1 MAQIRRCDWAGSD
14 PLYLRYH
21 DIEWGVPIHD
31 DKKIFE
37 FLTLEGAQAGL
48 SWLTV
53 LRKRDNYRKA
63 FDGFDYEKISRY
75 DGAKVEALLANP
87 GIIRNRLKIRSV
99 IGNAKAFMRIRD
111 EFGTFDRY
119 AWGFVGGRTIVNRW
133 KESKQLPARSAESD
147 SMSKDMRKR
156 GFSFVGSTICYSHMQ
171 ATGMVNDHLTYCFR
185 YAELK

>member
-1 MAQIRRCDWAGSD
+1 MAQIRRCEWAGSD

-21 DIEWGVPIHD
+21 DTEWGVPIHD
-31 DKKIFE
+31 DIRIFE

-53 LRKRDNYRKA
+53 LRKRDSYRNA
-63 FDGFDYEKISRY
+63 FDGFDYEKIAEY
-75 DGAKVEALLANP
+75 DGAKVKALLANP

-99 IGNAKAFMRIRD
+99 IGNARAFMRIRD
-111 EFGTFDRY
+111 EFGTFNEY
-119 AWGFVGGRTIVNRW
+119 AWGFVGGRTIVNKW
-133 KESKQLPARSAESD
+133 KELKQLPARSAESD